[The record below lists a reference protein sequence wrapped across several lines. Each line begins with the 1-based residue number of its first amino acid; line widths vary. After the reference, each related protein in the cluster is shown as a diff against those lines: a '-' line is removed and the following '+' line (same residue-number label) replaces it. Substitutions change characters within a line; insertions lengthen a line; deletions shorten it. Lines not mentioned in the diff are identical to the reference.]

1 MVKGILKN
9 LATIIFCV
17 ILSIVIGVP
26 TIPSFVSEIN
36 KEISGENR
44 QESMEFLDKKTK
56 RIEDKGLTLEELTN
70 SEEVDSSNL
79 SKSEIDGYYVFN
91 FKHGRYEVNIYFD
104 SEENIVSIQK
114 DYPEGY
120 DGVYVISIVFLL
132 ILFPGTFCII
142 ALLGIGVCI
151 YNIKEIVDEHTVMKK
166 YKEERKQ
173 DIKE

>member
-17 ILSIVIGVP
+17 ILSIVIGVS

-56 RIEDKGLTLEELTN
+56 RIEDNGLILDEITN
-70 SEEVDSSNL
+70 NREVDYSNL

-91 FKHGRYEVNIYFD
+91 FSKGRYEVSIYFD

-120 DGVYVISIVFLL
+120 DEGYVISYVLCF
-132 ILFPGTFCII
+132 ILFPGTFWIV
-142 ALLGIGVCI
+142 ALVGIGACI
-151 YNIKEIVDEHTVMKK
+151 YNIKAIIVERRVMEKHR
-166 YKEERKQ
+166 EERKQ

>member
-1 MVKGILKN
+1 MKKDILKN
-9 LATIIFCV
+9 LAVIIFCV
-17 ILSIVIGVP
+17 IFSVVAGIL
-26 TIPSFVSEIN
+26 TIPGTVDAIN
-36 KEISGENR
+36 KEFSEEKR
-44 QESMEFLDKKTK
+44 QEYIEILDKKTE
-56 RIEDKGLTLEELTN
+56 RIEDNGLTLEELAN
-70 SEEVDSSNL
+70 EEEVNSNL

-142 ALLGIGVCI
+142 ALLGIGICI

>member
-1 MVKGILKN
+1 MVKGILEN

-17 ILSIVIGVP
+17 MLSIVSGVS
-26 TIPSFVSEIN
+26 TIPDFVSEIN

-44 QESMEFLDKKTK
+44 QESIEILDENAK

-70 SEEVDSSNL
+70 SEEVDNSKL
-79 SKSEIDGYYVFN
+79 SKSEIDGYYVLNFN
-91 FKHGRYEVNIYFD
+91 HGRYEVNIYFD

-120 DGVYVISIVFLL
+120 DGAYVISIVFWLL
-132 ILFPGTFCII
+132 VAGTLGII
-142 ALLGIGVCI
+142 ALAGILRCI
-151 YNIKEIVDEHTVMKK
+151 YNIKGIVDEHRVMKK
-166 YKEERKQ
+166 DNEERKQ